1 MRICALGNAARYAF
15 MAVLRFDYDWNR
27 VLLGCLS
34 GRFKMPDTTDH
45 NLDRY
50 LAISRAVAGQLDFKD
65 VLLQIAGEVK
75 NLLPHDHMDVAIIE
89 PDNRDRH
96 VAVEVGVSTGW
107 GQADAAQPIDNS
119 PIRGLLRGEV
129 ANIITGD
136 AWKDPQFHFDG
147 AFDSP
152 IYDARLHSRIHV
164 PLQVHGII
172 YGSLNISSH
181 RCDVYSEADLLT
193 AQNIADLI
201 APYFF
206 ALIRGQ
212 QAEKSALAEGAAR
225 GRAEALRQ
233 GALRLTEGME
243 RERRRLG
250 MELHDQTLADLTRIY
265 RQLSR
270 LARKPDLC
278 GQELAQLEDD
288 LAQCTRELR
297 RIIEDAKP
305 GILEL
310 FGFHQAVEAQLER
323 SVAGNPLPIKTKV
336 VDTTDGVLD
345 RGPEPVRIAIFRIVQ
360 EAVNNAIKHGCCS
373 RIDVTISKVKELIE
387 IRVSDNGSGPQ
398 KGWDQSTGGVDN
410 MKVRA
415 ALISA
420 ELLFEDGTADRNTR
434 IIIRLP
440 LAELLPSDV
449 TAVEKDDEAAV
460 RLATNAPVL
469 RSVQ

>member
-1 MRICALGNAARYAF
+1 MEMRE
-15 MAVLRFDYDWNR
+15 
-27 VLLGCLS
+27 S
-34 GRFKMPDTTDH
+34 TDP

-50 LAISRAVAGQLDFKD
+50 LAISRAVAGQLEFKD

-75 NLLPHDHMDVAIIE
+75 NLLPHDHMDVAIIQ
-89 PDNRDRH
+89 PDNRDHH

-107 GQADAAQPIDNS
+107 GEASEAQPIDNS
-119 PIRGLLRGEV
+119 PIRDLLRGEI

-152 IYDARLHSRIHV
+152 IYDARLHSRLHV

-181 RCDVYSEADLLT
+181 RCDVYSEADLVT

-225 GRAEALRQ
+225 GRAAALRQ

-265 RQLSR
+265 RQLGR
-270 LARKPDLC
+270 LGRKKDLS
-278 GQELAQLEDD
+278 GQQLSGLEED

-310 FGFHQAVEAQLER
+310 FGFQQAVEAQLER
-323 SVAGNPLPIKTKV
+323 SVAGNPTPIETSV
-336 VDTTDGVLD
+336 IDTTDGILD

-373 RIDVTISKVKELIE
+373 RIDVRIARNARAVEISVA
-387 IRVSDNGSGPQ
+387 DDGSGPQ
-398 KGWDQSTGGVDN
+398 KGWDQSTGGIDN
-410 MKVRA
+410 MRVRA

-420 ELLFEDGTADRNTR
+420 ELFFEDGGGDRNTQ
-434 IIIRLP
+434 IVVRLP
-440 LAELLPSDV
+440 VDELHLNSAEKADAAA
-449 TAVEKDDEAAV
+449 TRHADDGDA
-460 RLATNAPVL
+460 RIL
-469 RSVQ
+469 RSSQ

>member
-1 MRICALGNAARYAF
+1 MRDR
-15 MAVLRFDYDWNR
+15 
-27 VLLGCLS
+27 
-34 GRFKMPDTTDH
+34 TDP

-50 LAISRAVAGQLDFKD
+50 LAIARAVAGQLDFKD

-89 PDNRDRH
+89 PDNRDHH
-96 VAVEVGVSTGW
+96 VAVEVGVSTSW
-107 GQADAAQPIDNS
+107 GEAGEAQPIDNS
-119 PIRGLLRGEV
+119 PIRDLLRGEI
-129 ANIITGD
+129 ASIITGD

-181 RCDVYSEADLLT
+181 RCDVYSEADLVT

-265 RQLSR
+265 RQLGR
-270 LARKPDLC
+270 LARKRDLS
-278 GQELAQLEDD
+278 GQQLSGLEED

-310 FGFHQAVEAQLER
+310 FGLQQAVEAQLER
-323 SVAGNPLPIKTKV
+323 SVAGNLSPIQTSV
-336 VDTTDGVLD
+336 IDTTNGLLD

-360 EAVNNAIKHGCCS
+360 EAVNNAIKHGSCS
-373 RIDVTISKVKELIE
+373 RIDVRIGQISEFVE
-387 IRVSDNGSGPQ
+387 ISVADDGTGPQ

-410 MKVRA
+410 MRVRA

-420 ELLFEDGTADRNTR
+420 ELFFEDGGKDRNTR
-434 IIIRLP
+434 IVVRLP
-440 LAELLPSDV
+440 LDELRLNGADGTDFTGACHKQGEHS
-449 TAVEKDDEAAV
+449 EK
-460 RLATNAPVL
+460 L

>member
-1 MRICALGNAARYAF
+1 MRETADA
-15 MAVLRFDYDWNR
+15 
-27 VLLGCLS
+27 
-34 GRFKMPDTTDH
+34 
-45 NLDRY
+45 NLERY

-65 VLLQIAGEVK
+65 VLLQITGEVRK
-75 NLLPHDHMDVAIIE
+75 LLPHDHMDVAIIE
-89 PDNRDRH
+89 PDDRDSH
-96 VAVEVGVSTGW
+96 VAFEVGMATDW
-107 GQADAAQPIDNS
+107 GEVGTPLPTEFS
-119 PIRGLLRGEV
+119 PIRDLLRGEV

-152 IYDARLHSRIHV
+152 IFDARLHSRMHV

-181 RCDVYSEADLLT
+181 RCNAYSKQDLTT

-206 ALIRGQ
+206 ALIRGR

-265 RQLSR
+265 RQLNRFSRKSELTGADLTR
-270 LARKPDLC
+270 LA
-278 GQELAQLEDD
+278 DD
-288 LAQCTRELR
+288 VAQCTRELR

-310 FGFHQAVEAQLER
+310 FGFQQAVEAQLDR
-323 SVAGNPLPIKTKV
+323 SVAGNGTSI
-336 VDTTDGVLD
+336 DTSVLDQTDGVLD
-345 RGPEPVRIAIFRIVQ
+345 RGPEPVRTAVYRIVQ
-360 EAVNNAIKHGCCS
+360 EAVNNSVKHADCN
-373 RIDVTISKVKELIE
+373 RIEVSIRECGSYVE
-387 IRVSDNGSGPQ
+387 IRVSDNGTGPR
-398 KGWDQSTGGVDN
+398 KGWDLSTGGIDN
-410 MKVRA
+410 MRVRA
-415 ALISA
+415 ELISA
-420 ELLFEDGTADRNTR
+420 ELLFEDQTTRGDTR
-434 IIIRLP
+434 ITIRLP
-440 LAELLPSDV
+440 VAALGKEDRRAAEAVSLPIEP
-449 TAVEKDDEAAV
+449 AG
-460 RLATNAPVL
+460 TNSAGNQ
-469 RSVQ
+469 RSLT